1 MKVKGNA
8 EGRRIQY
15 IQELNLSFSRLKE
28 DKEAWDEEKK
38 ERKMWYLT
46 LTDGIHDDN
55 DNSKD

>member
-1 MKVKGNA
+1 MKGNA

-15 IQELNLSFSRLKE
+15 FQELNLSFSR
-28 DKEAWDEEKK
+28 D
-38 ERKMWYLT
+38 LT